1 MVFPRKS
8 NLEEETM
15 EKYPY
20 NGHPIAVNT
29 TVRNLL
35 SKSVGKVQPH
45 FGEYNPALRPEV
57 TLVPVLWEGD
67 GARLGICSVQVN
79 NLEQMT

>member
-45 FGEYNPALRPEV
+45 FGE
-57 TLVPVLWEGD
+57 GD